1 MSNYFSG
8 LRAKM
13 LLALALGMVLL
24 FSLMFFV
31 ARTVLLEGYA
41 KLEKDKTLIQINS
54 AKSLLEDQYE
64 QLSASV
70 KDNAHWDNIYQYARD
85 RDPAFIK
92 SSFSDAT
99 FSNIKVN
106 AIFIVN
112 TEGEVL
118 FGKSFDY
125 ANQKLFCYICLA
137 SSASAVKKNDFDPR
151 ACQRVLH
158 F

>member
-70 KDNAHWDNIYQYARD
+70 KDNAH
-85 RDPAFIK
+85 
-92 SSFSDAT
+92 
-99 FSNIKVN
+99 
-106 AIFIVN
+106 
-112 TEGEVL
+112 
-118 FGKSFDY
+118 
-125 ANQKLFCYICLA
+125 
-137 SSASAVKKNDFDPR
+137 
-151 ACQRVLH
+151 
-158 F
+158 